1 MELLHPQLEYYVAIA
16 MDQTAMGPVVMA
28 SREGGVDIEEVAKN
42 NPDAIVKE
50 EVDPLE
56 GTRTHAHM
64 LLVYYV
70 CPPAW
75 CSTSLPR
82 PPAPPPPSG
91 LTEEKAARVA
101 SSLGFT
107 GSYHEQA
114 VDQLVKLYHVFT
126 EYDATMVEINPL
138 TEDSNGKGKHR
149 HCTSVGWGVRVHQ
162 RTCGRLCP
170 QQHWL

>member
-1 MELLHPQLEYYVAIA
+1 MH
-16 MDQTAMGPVVMA
+16 T
-28 SREGGVDIEEVAKN
+28 
-42 NPDAIVKE
+42 
-50 EVDPLE
+50 
-56 GTRTHAHM
+56 HM

-82 PPAPPPPSG
+82 PPAPPPLSG

-107 GSYHEQA
+107 GSYHKQA

-149 HCTSVGWGVRVHQ
+149 HCTSVGWGW
-162 RTCGRLCP
+162 RTGAPTDMWQALSTAALAVVLLVLLTGRWSQVACA
-170 QQHWL
+170 HHSGGV